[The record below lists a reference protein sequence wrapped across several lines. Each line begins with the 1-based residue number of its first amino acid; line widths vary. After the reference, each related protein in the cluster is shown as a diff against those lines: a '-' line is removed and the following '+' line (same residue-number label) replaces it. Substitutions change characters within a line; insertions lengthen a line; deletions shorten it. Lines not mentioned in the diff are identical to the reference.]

1 MALKD
6 LLGGLVGAV
15 PGGSAVKAAAS
26 ILGRFISTP
35 EDKQALAELADRAE
49 KREHEVALAQIA
61 TNTAEASHRS
71 IFVAGWRPYV
81 GWGLGTVMIV
91 LGFVCAWR
99 ILVGQ
104 EVPDLAPMAPF
115 FYTLGGMLG
124 LGAALRTREKRA
136 GVAR

>member
-1 MALKD
+1 MGLKD
-6 LLGGLVGAV
+6 ILSAAVGAV
-15 PGGSAVKAAAS
+15 PGGSAVKAAVGVLS
-26 ILGRFISTP
+26 RFVETP
-35 EDKQALAELADRAE
+35 EDKQRLAELGDRAE

-61 TNTAEASHRS
+61 TNTAEAAHRT

-91 LGFVCAWR
+91 LGFVCAYR

-104 EVPDLAPMAPF
+104 PVPDLAPMSPF

-124 LGAALRTREKRA
+124 LGAALRTREKNK
-136 GVAR
+136 GTAR